1 MNSIDII
8 KEYLSTC
15 SGKIMNVYYEL
26 YGLIEQIDEEQ
37 QPAAIKYFCENIDT
51 IDSDSSYEITKNYYS
66 DDQLKRIS
74 HKFHET
80 DLHGKIDSLADTSSR
95 QSLPPID
102 FYGLLWNSLKKTY
115 RTKRERALLL
125 YEMSQ
130 NSHIPYRAIGTGLSM
145 SNEEFKKILSLIGED
160 LVRETEYMLD
170 LNYEQKTQLSSLL
183 VDRIIKLDDRKKQS
197 VYMAML
203 IQVIEQNIKSSLR
216 EILE

>member
-1 MNSIDII
+1 
-8 KEYLSTC
+8 
-15 SGKIMNVYYEL
+15 
-26 YGLIEQIDEEQ
+26 
-37 QPAAIKYFCENIDT
+37 
-51 IDSDSSYEITKNYYS
+51 
-66 DDQLKRIS
+66 
-74 HKFHET
+74 
-80 DLHGKIDSLADTSSR
+80 
-95 QSLPPID
+95 
-102 FYGLLWNSLKKTY
+102 
-115 RTKRERALLL
+115 
-125 YEMSQ
+125 
-130 NSHIPYRAIGTGLSM
+130 M